1 MCLEFPITA
10 LLKLML
16 PERKATTNE
25 VTDDVR
31 MMDANS
37 PLKNKFDYYNNV
49 SKSIKENCVENGTS
63 GNVDDNN
70 NKE

>member
-1 MCLEFPITA
+1 M
-10 LLKLML
+10 

-25 VTDDVR
+25 VTDELKI
-31 MMDANS
+31 MDANS

-49 SKSIKENCVENGTS
+49 SKSIKENCVENGTV